1 MQSERI
7 DPIVKRAI
15 ADGVLQRAAR
25 ELDKLLE
32 ELAAALDP
40 FPFFMGTSSIQAL
53 EIDPAGVADPK
64 RGCVVV
70 LPDGRLRELVLRM
83 MPAPSILEES
93 TSPRNSRSLTW
104 LLVIM
109 WPTPMRRRSSWR
121 EFWRSAKG
129 RRPYISS
136 PVMLWDFLMRRGML
150 LKNCLQVGSSGRPS
164 SSS

>member
-1 MQSERI
+1 MQSDSI

-64 RGCVVV
+64 RGC
-70 LPDGRLRELVLRM
+70 GRGSSRWATARACAAYDAGPFDTGRIDQSEEFMELDL
-83 MPAPSILEES
+83 APGDYVAYAYAAAVELARILEE
-93 TSPRNSRSLTW
+93 
-104 LLVIM
+104 
-109 WPTPMRRRSSWR
+109 R
-121 EFWRSAKG
+121 EG
-129 RRPYISS
+129 
-136 PVMLWDFLMRRGML
+136 
-150 LKNCLQVGSSGRPS
+150 
-164 SSS
+164 

>member
-40 FPFFMGTSSIQAL
+40 FPFFMGTSSIPAL
-53 EIDPAGVADPK
+53 EIDPAGVADPT

-70 LPDGRLRELVLRM
+70 LPDGRLRELVLRL
-83 MPAPSILEES
+83 MPSPSDTGRIDQSEEFKELDLAPGDYVAYAYAAVVELARILEE
-93 TSPRNSRSLTW
+93 
-104 LLVIM
+104 
-109 WPTPMRRRSSWR
+109 R
-121 EFWRSAKG
+121 EG
-129 RRPYISS
+129 
-136 PVMLWDFLMRRGML
+136 
-150 LKNCLQVGSSGRPS
+150 
-164 SSS
+164 

>member
-1 MQSERI
+1 MQSDSI

-53 EIDPAGVADPK
+53 EIDPAGVADPT

-70 LPDGRLRELVLRM
+70 LPDGRLRELVRRM
-83 MPAPSILEES
+83 MPGPFDTGGIDQSEEFKELDLAPGDYVAYAYAATVELARILEE
-93 TSPRNSRSLTW
+93 
-104 LLVIM
+104 
-109 WPTPMRRRSSWR
+109 R
-121 EFWRSAKG
+121 EG
-129 RRPYISS
+129 
-136 PVMLWDFLMRRGML
+136 
-150 LKNCLQVGSSGRPS
+150 
-164 SSS
+164 